1 MLIDT
6 HCHLTAAQFDAD
18 REAVI
23 ARAQAAGVTRMVTIG
38 TDPADAEAV
47 VALAAG
53 QPAVYAAVGVHP
65 NEAADLPPDWL
76 ERIRGLA
83 GHPKVVAIGEIGLDY
98 YWQRVPPTVQK
109 TVLRQQLDLAAELGL
124 PVVIHD
130 REAHDDLRAE
140 LREWIT
146 RRVPGTPLAA
156 RPFVGVLHSFSGDL
170 NMAAEA
176 CAWGFVLGL
185 AGPVTFQNARG
196 LHDLV
201 RRLPPERVVVE
212 TDAPYLT
219 PHPHRGRRNEPA
231 HVSLVATR
239 LAELWGLA
247 PEQVAALTTAT
258 ACRLFGLS
266 PTAADTERM
275 P

>member
-6 HCHLTAAQFDAD
+6 HCHLTAVQFDAD
-18 REAVI
+18 RDEVI
-23 ARAQAAGVTRMVTIG
+23 ARAQAAGVTYMVTIG

-47 VALAAG
+47 VTLAAG
-53 QPAVYAAVGVHP
+53 QPAVYAAVGIHP

-76 ERIRGLA
+76 ERIRALA

-98 YWQRVPPTVQK
+98 YWQRVPATVQK

-130 REAHDDLRAE
+130 REAHDDLRTE

-146 RRVPGTPLAA
+146 RRVPGTPLAG

-170 NMAAEA
+170 NMAEEV

-185 AGPVTFQNARG
+185 AGPVTFPNARA
-196 LHDLV
+196 LPDLV

-219 PHPHRGRRNEPA
+219 PHPLRGRRNEPA
-231 HVSLVATR
+231 HVSLVAAK
-239 LAELWGLA
+239 LAALWDLA

-258 ACRLFGLS
+258 ACRLFGFS
-266 PTAADTERM
+266 PTAADTELS